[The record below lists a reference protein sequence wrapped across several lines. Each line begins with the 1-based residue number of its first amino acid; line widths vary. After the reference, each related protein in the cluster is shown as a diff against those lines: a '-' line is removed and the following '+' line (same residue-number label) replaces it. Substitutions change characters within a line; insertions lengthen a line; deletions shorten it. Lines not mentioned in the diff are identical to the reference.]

1 MKILV
6 TGFDPFG
13 EDSINPALEAVQALP
28 EQIADAD
35 IIKLEIPTAAYDSLD
50 KIEKAIDQYDP
61 EMILSVGLA
70 GGTSEL
76 RIERIG
82 ININDFRIKDN
93 AGNQYID
100 EPIFEDGE
108 NAYFSNLPIKTMV
121 SAIRNG
127 NIPAVISNSAGTYV
141 CNHVL
146 YGVRYLIEH
155 KYPGKKSGFIHVPYL
170 PCQTI
175 NKPNTPSMSLD
186 VIVQGLVCAIEAMVS
201 HDTDMKQ
208 EEGSIW

>member
-50 KIEKAIDQYDP
+50 KIEKAIEQYDP

-70 GGTSEL
+70 GGASEL

-170 PCQTI
+170 PCQTV

>member
-28 EQIADAD
+28 EQIAGAD

-50 KIEKAIDQYDP
+50 KIEKAIEQYDP

-70 GGTSEL
+70 GGASEL

-100 EPIFEDGE
+100 EPIFKDGE

>member
-28 EQIADAD
+28 EQIVGAD

-50 KIEKAIDQYDP
+50 KIEKAIEQYDP

-70 GGTSEL
+70 GGASEL

-170 PCQTI
+170 PCQTV

>member
-50 KIEKAIDQYDP
+50 KIEKAIEQYDP

-70 GGTSEL
+70 GGASEL

>member
-170 PCQTI
+170 PCQTV

>member
-28 EQIADAD
+28 EQIAGAD

-50 KIEKAIDQYDP
+50 KFEKAIKQYDP

-70 GGTSEL
+70 GGASEL

-121 SAIRNG
+121 SAIRNA

>member
-70 GGTSEL
+70 GGDSEL

>member
-13 EDSINPALEAVQALP
+13 EDSMNPALEAVQALP
-28 EQIADAD
+28 EQIAGAD
-35 IIKLEIPTAAYDSLD
+35 IIKLEIPTVAYDSLD
-50 KIEKAIDQYDP
+50 KIEKAIQQYDP

-82 ININDFRIKDN
+82 INVNDFRIKDN

-100 EPIFEDGE
+100 EPIFKDGE

-121 SAIRNG
+121 SAIRNAK
-127 NIPAVISNSAGTYV
+127 IPAVISNSAGTYV

-175 NKPNTPSMSLD
+175 NKSNTPSMSLD
-186 VIVQGLVCAIEAMVS
+186 VIVQGLVCAIEAMVL

>member
-28 EQIADAD
+28 EQIVGAD

-50 KIEKAIDQYDP
+50 KIEKAIEQYDP

-82 ININDFRIKDN
+82 INVNDFRIKDN

-100 EPIFEDGE
+100 EPIFKDGE

>member
-28 EQIADAD
+28 EQIAGAD

-50 KIEKAIDQYDP
+50 KIEKAIEQYDP

-70 GGTSEL
+70 GGASEL

>member
-6 TGFDPFG
+6 TGFEPFG
-13 EDSINPALEAVQALP
+13 QDSINPALEAVKLLP
-28 EQIADAD
+28 EKIAGAE
-35 IIKLEIPTAAYDSLD
+35 IIKLTIPTIAYDSLAC
-50 KIEKAIDQYDP
+50 IEEAIRQHDP
-61 EMILSVGLA
+61 DMILSIGLA

-76 RIERIG
+76 RVERVG

-100 EPIFEDGE
+100 EPVFEDGE
-108 NAYFSNLPIKTMV
+108 TAYFSNLPIKAMV
-121 SAIRNG
+121 SSIRDA

-146 YGVRYLIEH
+146 YGVRYLIEK

-175 NKPNTPSMSLD
+175 HKSNTPSMSLE
-186 VIVQGLVCAIEAMVS
+186 VITQGIQCAIEAMVLY
-201 HDTDMKQ
+201 DEDKKV

>member
-28 EQIADAD
+28 EQIAGVD

-50 KIEKAIDQYDP
+50 KIEKAIEQYDP

-70 GGTSEL
+70 GGDSEL

>member
-28 EQIADAD
+28 EQIAGAD

-50 KIEKAIDQYDP
+50 KIEKAIEQYDP

-70 GGTSEL
+70 GGDSEL

>member
-28 EQIADAD
+28 EQIAGAD

-50 KIEKAIDQYDP
+50 KIEKAIEQYDP
-61 EMILSVGLA
+61 EMILTVGLA
-70 GGTSEL
+70 GGASEL

-82 ININDFRIKDN
+82 INVNDFRIKDN

-100 EPIFEDGE
+100 EPIFKDGE

-121 SAIRNG
+121 SAIQNA